1 MQGEAAIFQACKN
14 SYASAA
20 PSALLCSSVST
31 RPAFASQPAAGR
43 SPAMSGRWGSL
54 SLLVD
59 SSGEPIRKTDGRR
72 SERRTG
78 LAVTGPTGRLD
89 NAGFRYEPQQYPT
102 QQCAGMDLVK
112 NAIWGPDP
120 KEQYRKCLQS
130 LRKNKRQLDRQIQD
144 LNNVE
149 KKSKSLIKQAAKK
162 NDMKSAR
169 LYAKELRNTQK
180 VNERMHVSRAT
191 LDSIELKLN
200 EQQQLIKIKGSLQK
214 STAIMQDMSQLV
226 RVPQISKAVQEL
238 SKELM
243 KSGVI
248 DEMVSDMLDSAEWED
263 EELDENEEIDDLL
276 TDILGDKETAI
287 VQEPS
292 TPAAVQQDAQKA
304 ELAAAIEADDDD
316 DEDLIQNM
324 RQRLSALQ
332 G

>member
-1 MQGEAAIFQACKN
+1 ME
-14 SYASAA
+14 
-20 PSALLCSSVST
+20 
-31 RPAFASQPAAGR
+31 
-43 SPAMSGRWGSL
+43 
-54 SLLVD
+54 
-59 SSGEPIRKTDGRR
+59 
-72 SERRTG
+72 
-78 LAVTGPTGRLD
+78 
-89 NAGFRYEPQQYPT
+89 
-102 QQCAGMDLVK
+102 LVK
-112 NAIWGPDP
+112 NVIWGPDP

-169 LYAKELRNTQK
+169 MYAKELRNTQK

-214 STAIMQDMSQLV
+214 STAIMQDMNQLV
-226 RVPQISKAVQEL
+226 RVPQISRTVQEL
-238 SKELM
+238 SKELT

-248 DEMVSDMLDSAEWED
+248 DEMVTDMLDSAEWEAED
-263 EELDENEEIDDLL
+263 EDQNEEIDDLL
-276 TDILGDKETAI
+276 TDILGTKESTK
-287 VQEPS
+287 VEEPS
-292 TPAAVQQDAQKA
+292 VPASAQQNEQQAEPAAAV
-304 ELAAAIEADDDD
+304 ELDND